1 MYSEAL
7 AIMDRN
13 TIQLTLEAELSE
25 TKEQLADTKEQLD
38 NTKEQL
44 DNTKEQLSDSQ
55 SLNAKQA
62 AEIAEKDRLIASQL
76 AELERVNAELAK
88 IKNK

>member
-44 DNTKEQLSDSQ
+44 DNTKEQLDNTKEQLSDSQ

-62 AEIAEKDRLIASQL
+62 AEIARLKE
-76 AELERVNAELAK
+76 ELRKAK
-88 IKNK
+88 GE

>member
-25 TKEQLADTKEQLD
+25 TKEQLADAKVQLTEKD
-38 NTKEQL
+38 KQL
-44 DNTKEQLSDSQ
+44 ADSQ
-55 SLNAKQA
+55 ALSTKQA

>member
-25 TKEQLADTKEQLD
+25 TKEQLADAKD
-38 NTKEQL
+38 
-44 DNTKEQLSDSQ
+44 QLSDSQ
-55 SLNAKQA
+55 ALNAKQA